1 MTAPKRRWFR
11 FSLRTLFVV
20 VTMVAASCWV
30 YLAGWPRWQL
40 YREQSDFEES
50 VKQLRAGMTPN
61 EGSNLARFETCVFKG
76 IALGQTPASEQVV
89 FNVYSWPNACYCIC
103 YILSGPPLQNFNAQ
117 KTDRIEVYRL
127 PPVPADYKSLKGTH
141 SRNGGPIGPYVLD
154 SQPKMFGGPNS
165 GERPHVVHSDG

>member
-103 YILSGPPLQNFNAQ
+103 YILSGPPMQDFNAQ
-117 KTDRIEVYRL
+117 KTDRIEVYCL
-127 PPVPADYKSLKGTH
+127 PPVPVDYKSPRTVSGDG
-141 SRNGGPIGPYVLD
+141 NPIAPYVLD
-154 SQPKMFGGPNS
+154 SQSKMFGDTQS
-165 GERPHVVHSDG
+165 DELLVHSDG